1 MALDK
6 SFLEQNVESPL
17 SSVLTW
23 IALTDFNRLQFAAV
37 LSVSSETPSKLSF
50 LTKNELIRKAL
61 QHLAL
66 DTLSFLSEAFQ
77 KVMFKVFNKTR

>member
-6 SFLEQNVESPL
+6 SFLEQNVECPL
-17 SSVLTW
+17 TSVLTW

-37 LSVSSETPSKLSF
+37 LSVSSETPSELSF
-50 LTKNELIRKAL
+50 LTKNEFIRKAL
-61 QHLAL
+61 QHLPR

>member
-6 SFLEQNVESPL
+6 SFLEQHVECPL